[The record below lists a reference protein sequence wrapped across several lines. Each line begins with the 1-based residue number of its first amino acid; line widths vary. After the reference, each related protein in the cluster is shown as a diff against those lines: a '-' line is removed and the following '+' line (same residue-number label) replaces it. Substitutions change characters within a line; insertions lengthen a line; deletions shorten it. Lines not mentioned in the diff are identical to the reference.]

1 MKNGLMIVNP
11 NKYGLMN
18 IGDYIQALAAKQF
31 FDHIDLTLDRDYEL
45 ASYNGDPV
53 RMIMNG
59 WYMDHPEN
67 FPPSEKIKP
76 LFVSFHINSYG
87 LPDILRDECVK
98 YFKEHQPIGCRD
110 YNTVELLKEK
120 GIEAYFTGCL
130 TLTLGRKYKFNGE
143 RKGVYIVE
151 PVFSTKG
158 LSKRPLL
165 LLKAIKSLILNY
177 KSIKT
182 IAHKKND
189 ISFRSLLHNSIFF
202 NEYSKVFEK
211 DILINAEYIN
221 QYNKDIAKM
230 SYLERLS
237 YADSLIKK
245 YARAKLVIT
254 SRIHCGLPCL
264 GLETPVIYT
273 VNAQAEEMS
282 TMRFGGLIELFNTI
296 IWSNDHLL
304 FHGKSRLSLKN
315 IPDNKTNWK
324 PLSKKLIKICEDF
337 TK

>member
-18 IGDYIQALAAKQF
+18 IGDYIQALAAKQYF
-31 FDHIDLTLDRDYEL
+31 NHIDTILDRDYEL
-45 ASYNGDPV
+45 ASYDGETT

-67 FPPSEKIKP
+67 FPPSKKIEP
-76 LFVSFHINSYG
+76 LFVSFHINNYG
-87 LPDILRDECVK
+87 LPGLLREECIK

-110 YNTVELLKEK
+110 YNTVNLLKEK
-120 GIEAYFTGCL
+120 GVDAYFTGCL
-130 TLTLGRKYKFNGE
+130 TLTLGRKYKYIGE

-151 PVFSTKG
+151 PIFSTKN

-165 LLKAIKSLILNY
+165 LLKAIRSLILNF
-177 KSIKT
+177 KSIKA
-182 IAHKKND
+182 IATKKND
-189 ISFRSLLHNSIFF
+189 LSFRSLLHNSIFF
-202 NEYSKVFEK
+202 SEYSKVFEK

-230 SYLERLS
+230 SYIERLT
-237 YADSLIKK
+237 YAENLIKK
-245 YARAKLVIT
+245 YAQAKLVIT

-273 VNAQAEEMS
+273 INAQAEKMS
-282 TMRFGGLIELFNTI
+282 TIRFGGLMELFNTI
-296 IWSNDHLL
+296 TWSKDHLV
-304 FHGKSRLSLKN
+304 FHGKEKFTLNN
-315 IPDNKTNWK
+315 IPNNKPNWK
-324 PLSKKLIKICEDF
+324 TLSDKLIELCENF